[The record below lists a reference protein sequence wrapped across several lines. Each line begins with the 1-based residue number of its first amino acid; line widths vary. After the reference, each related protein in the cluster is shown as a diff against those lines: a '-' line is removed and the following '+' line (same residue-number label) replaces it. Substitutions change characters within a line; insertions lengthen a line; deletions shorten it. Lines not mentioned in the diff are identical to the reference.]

1 VSRPPFSVVIPTI
14 GRTTLA
20 RTIRSIREQAV
31 PAEVIVVFDT
41 YRADD
46 AIVRATRNIAESYG
60 ARFLTFDAGL
70 NDAGS
75 PQIHMAFHRASGHHL
90 LNCGDDDVYEPD
102 AFATIRAAI
111 EETVTIQDVPL
122 MFKVALHPAPHR
134 DNRQP
139 VVLWD
144 RREIAEG
151 HVTGQSFVCPNDP
164 QRLGRWVNDW
174 TFMRE
179 TVALYDGR
187 IEWRDDTI
195 MRCY

>member
-1 VSRPPFSVVIPTI
+1 MTRPAFTVVIPTI

-31 PAEVIVVFDT
+31 PAEVVVVFDT
-41 YRADD
+41 YQSDD

-60 ARFLTFDAGL
+60 AWFLVLDAGRH
-70 NDAGS
+70 DSGS

-144 RREIAEG
+144 RREITEG

-179 TVALYDGR
+179 TVALHDGR
-187 IEWRDDTI
+187 IEWRDETI